1 MGNILKIYN
10 NNEKQKENE
19 NKNVNDE
26 ENKENHKNEV
36 DDWIDANTGTN
47 IIQTNDNETHKLIND
62 GDSDVTIHQTNDDVE
77 WKVKRNKNK
86 KKRKQYMQK
95 EWVVKNR

>member
-10 NNEKQKENE
+10 NNEKQNE

-36 DDWIDANTGTN
+36 IYSYDD
-47 IIQTNDNETHKLIND
+47 
-62 GDSDVTIHQTNDDVE
+62 
-77 WKVKRNKNK
+77 
-86 KKRKQYMQK
+86 
-95 EWVVKNR
+95 